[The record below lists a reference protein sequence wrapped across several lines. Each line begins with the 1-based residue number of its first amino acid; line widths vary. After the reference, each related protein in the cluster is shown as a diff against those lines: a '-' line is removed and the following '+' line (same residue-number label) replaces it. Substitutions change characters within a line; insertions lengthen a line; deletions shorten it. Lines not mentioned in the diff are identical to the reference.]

1 MHIVAYHHF
10 KMESIV
16 KEGVY
21 DALPITQFEK
31 CIIIEKKNV
40 H

>member
-1 MHIVAYHHF
+1 MHIVAYNHF

-16 KEGVY
+16 KEGIY